1 MTKIAIVDIETT
13 GPRIEEGDQII
24 QIAAVI
30 VEAGVIIAE
39 HSMLIN
45 PETEIPY
52 HISQLT
58 GITQE
63 EVSKAPTFKQV
74 AGLWFERLRDCYFVA
89 HNLAL
94 DLNFLA
100 ESFAV
105 HGNFTFQPQAIDTVK
120 LAKILLP
127 DAPGFNLTDLSEYF
141 GYPFTDAHDALAD
154 AKVTTQLVHQLAQ
167 VSKRIS
173 SELRVKMLPFVT
185 ALPNDESLLLS
196 QPELFSLDQ
205 LDVWEL
211 QEPSDPSFIK
221 PMPHQKAQQLSQL
234 VLEQLDQNQH
244 LVVEDPTQ
252 PIASSIMT
260 NLVDQLL
267 ERNTKF
273 CLAVTRLYRVKEWK
287 EALKGRVPEDKL
299 VVIKAAKH
307 FIHLEAFEQ
316 LIKQYNIHNGNQQ
329 EYVII
334 AATLNWLSYSSSGDF
349 DEINKELNI
358 QPLLVKNCSAFLGNH
373 RHAFYQQMIKRSA
386 RATVILTDHGFL
398 ADLTRYYEHVQP
410 ALFERVLVVDN
421 LSSLTQQIWYTFED
435 RLSISHWFTQS
446 RLMVDQFNYSFST
459 NESWLSL
466 KTELSRFTASM
477 HELLQLCQRVLKQ
490 SVQDFNRS
498 SNIEHYLAPSSNEA
512 RDIIVV
518 LQELEVYYQQI
529 NRTIELDAKEL
540 DVVFKSYSLNWLNQF
555 RKLKSVFEAFTTERH
570 LASYWVIRSEFIQG
584 QPYHIQLIKRPL
596 VVNRRPI
603 EYLQQFKQV
612 VLISPGNYQP
622 LQKEGTYQWLQLY
635 DFTYY
640 TLPKLSQLTPL
651 SVEIPVEYLAN
662 TEAED
667 EYQALALF
675 IEDEL
680 EALNEVVVILVNS
693 KAKAQ
698 AVYRKLSHSDIIKTK
713 YVLLSQGVSGSMR
726 KLKRKAIEMKP
737 AIIILSWTQL
747 VMDQWSLGEEEAT
760 ILLDKLPFDSPKNSL
775 IQAKGDFLGQ
785 EEEAVFQHVLL
796 PSMVHNLKMMTSHI
810 SQTFHLNQFYLLDD
824 RVFTKYYAKNLQEEL
839 AFLLKFDIRY

>member
-39 HSMLIN
+39 HNMLIN

-74 AGLWFERLRDCYFVA
+74 ASLWFERLRECYFVA

-127 DAPGFNLTDLSEYF
+127 DASGFNLTDLSEYF
-141 GYPFTDAHDALAD
+141 GYQFTDAHDALAD
-154 AKVTTQLVHQLAQ
+154 AKVTTQIVHQLAQ
-167 VSKRIS
+167 ISKGIS
-173 SELRVKMLPFVT
+173 GELRDKMLPFVE
-185 ALPNDESLLLS
+185 ALPNDEALLLS
-196 QPELFSLDQ
+196 RPELFNLNQS
-205 LDVWEL
+205 DVWGLNKAFEVV
-211 QEPSDPSFIK
+211 QREV
-221 PMPHQKAQQLSQL
+221 MPRQNAQQLSRL
-234 VLEQLDQNQH
+234 VLEQLESTQH

-252 PIASSIMT
+252 PIASSILT

-267 ERNTKF
+267 ERETKF
-273 CLAVTRLYRVKEWK
+273 CLAMTRLYRIKEWK
-287 EALKGRVPEDKL
+287 EALKGRVPEDQL

-316 LIKQYNIHNGNQQ
+316 LIKQYRISSGNQQ
-329 EYVII
+329 EFIII
-334 AATLNWLSYSSSGDF
+334 AATLNWLSYSKTGDF
-349 DEINKELNI
+349 DEINKELII
-358 QPLLVKNCSAFLGNH
+358 QPLLSKNCGAYLVNH
-373 RHAFYQQMIKRSA
+373 RHSFYQQMIKRSA
-386 RATVILTDHGFL
+386 SATIILTDHSFL

-410 ALFERVLVVDN
+410 ALFGRVLIVDN
-421 LSSLTQQIWYTFED
+421 LSHLTQQIWYTFED

-446 RLMVDQFNYSFST
+446 RLMVDQLNFAFAT

-466 KTELSRFTASM
+466 KIDLTRFTASL
-477 HELLQLCQRVLKQ
+477 HELLQLSQRVLKQ
-490 SVQDFNRS
+490 SADGSNKS
-498 SNIEHYLAPSSNEA
+498 SNVEHYLAPSSDEA
-512 RDIIVV
+512 RDIVMV
-518 LQELEVYYQQI
+518 LQELEAYYQQI
-529 NRTIELDAKEL
+529 NRTIELEAKEL
-540 DVVFKSYSLNWLNQF
+540 EVIFKSYSMNWLNQF
-555 RKLKSVFEAFTTERH
+555 RKLKSVFEAFTTEH
-570 LASYWVIRSEFIQG
+570 HPASYWVIRSEFIQG

-603 EYLQQFKQV
+603 DYLQQFERV
-612 VLISPGNYQP
+612 VLFSPGNYQP
-622 LQKEGTYQWLQLY
+622 LQTEGTYQWLQLY

-640 TLPKLSQLTPL
+640 TLPKLSQLNPL
-651 SVEIPVEYLAN
+651 AVEVPVEYLAETKTDN
-662 TEAED
+662 
-667 EYQALALF
+667 EYQHMALF

-680 EALNEVVVILVNS
+680 DNLADIVVILVNS

-698 AVYRKLSHSDIIKTK
+698 AVYRKLSHSEIIKTK

-737 AIIILSWTQL
+737 AIIIMSWSQL
-747 VMDQWSLGEEEAT
+747 VMDQWTLGEEEAT
-760 ILLDKLPFDSPKNSL
+760 ILLDKLPFDSPQNSL
-775 IQAKGDFLGQ
+775 IQAKGDYLDQ
-785 EEEAVFQHVLL
+785 EEESVFHQVLL
-796 PSMVHNLKMMTSHI
+796 PSMVHNLKMLTSHI
-810 SQTFHLNQFYLLDD
+810 NQTFHLNQFYLLDD
-824 RVFTKYYAKNLQEEL
+824 RVFTKYYAKTLQEEL
-839 AFLLKFDIRY
+839 AFLLKFDISY